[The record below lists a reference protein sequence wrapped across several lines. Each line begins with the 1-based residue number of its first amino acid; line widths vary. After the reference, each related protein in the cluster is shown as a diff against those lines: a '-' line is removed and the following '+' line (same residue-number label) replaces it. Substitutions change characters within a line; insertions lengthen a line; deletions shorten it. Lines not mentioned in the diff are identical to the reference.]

1 MLRPF
6 ALVLVVMLCGLSAG
20 VSHAQ
25 RYNPYADAHEVLP
38 PVAPDGT
45 LQWGTFFKSAQLQRS
60 YERLWNLGACRGTNK
75 AITEPVEDNKLLIDR
90 LPEAEFAGVVQTAH
104 GSLAGGV
111 VAFTPKG
118 AGGHD
123 APLFAQLHPAGVSHL
138 NVTGP
143 AAVGDLRP
151 GTVVRIKAAVDERG
165 RGSTPLQALTIVT
178 PTADFTP
185 EAVRPDHTDM
195 IVAGV
200 VSLRGQTLV
209 VRVDA
214 GKLRRLTFTLA
225 ADAAV
230 TVDGA
235 RLDLVAA
242 GDAVEIKGRLWS
254 GAGSTGAGTI
264 FASHVTVAKQ
274 PPARPESRA
283 VAAGAGAGGVR
294 AVE

>member
-1 MLRPF
+1 
-6 ALVLVVMLCGLSAG
+6 
-20 VSHAQ
+20 
-25 RYNPYADAHEVLP
+25 
-38 PVAPDGT
+38 
-45 LQWGTFFKSAQLQRS
+45 
-60 YERLWNLGACRGTNK
+60 
-75 AITEPVEDNKLLIDR
+75 
-90 LPEAEFAGVVQTAH
+90 
-104 GSLAGGV
+104 
-111 VAFTPKG
+111 
-118 AGGHD
+118 
-123 APLFAQLHPAGVSHL
+123 
-138 NVTGP
+138 
-143 AAVGDLRP
+143 
-151 GTVVRIKAAVDERG
+151 
-165 RGSTPLQALTIVT
+165 
-178 PTADFTP
+178 
-185 EAVRPDHTDM
+185 
-195 IVAGV
+195 

-235 RLDLVAA
+235 RLDLVEA

>member
-1 MLRPF
+1 MLF
-6 ALVLVVMLCGLSAG
+6 
-20 VSHAQ
+20 
-25 RYNPYADAHEVLP
+25 
-38 PVAPDGT
+38 
-45 LQWGTFFKSAQLQRS
+45 RS
-60 YERLWNLGACRGTNK
+60 
-75 AITEPVEDNKLLIDR
+75 
-90 LPEAEFAGVVQTAH
+90 
-104 GSLAGGV
+104 
-111 VAFTPKG
+111 
-118 AGGHD
+118 
-123 APLFAQLHPAGVSHL
+123 
-138 NVTGP
+138 TGP

-165 RGSTPLQALTIVT
+165 RGGAPLRALTIVT
-178 PTADFTP
+178 PTADFMP
-185 EAVRPDHTDM
+185 EAVRPDHIDV
-195 IVAGV
+195 IVASV

-254 GAGSTGAGTI
+254 GEGSTGAGTI

-283 VAAGAGAGGVR
+283 VAVGAGAGGGR
-294 AVE
+294 SVE